1 MSKSLVKAEN
11 KKRRIKNL
19 ERENEIEKEE
29 NFNKKLK
36 FADIKPPKY
45 LSDEEKKIFRK
56 YTRKMKDLN
65 ILSVLDDDILGHY
78 VIFQNIFNDLK
89 ERLKQEGYIVSG
101 KVNPILGEMRQISK
115 TIASYQV
122 KLGLNP
128 TDRLRFMKNE
138 PLEKDELDEFNEED

>member
-1 MSKSLVKAEN
+1 
-11 KKRRIKNL
+11 
-19 ERENEIEKEE
+19 
-29 NFNKKLK
+29 
-36 FADIKPPKY
+36 
-45 LSDEEKKIFRK
+45 
-56 YTRKMKDLN
+56 MKDLN

-138 PLEKDELDEFNEED
+138 PLEKDELDEFNEEY